1 MLAGF
6 NYEMGCCFDDRMI
19 EDFWISYYCVTT
31 DLTDSG
37 ANITC
42 AYAHVSLAPQ
52 AYMRVHMRVCM
63 RMSALVCMYVCMYIC
78 REKPQSYTHTHTHMH
93 EGAL

>member
-37 ANITC
+37 AEKK
-42 AYAHVSLAPQ
+42 
-52 AYMRVHMRVCM
+52 R
-63 RMSALVCMYVCMYIC
+63 SASS
-78 REKPQSYTHTHTHMH
+78 RFS
-93 EGAL
+93 